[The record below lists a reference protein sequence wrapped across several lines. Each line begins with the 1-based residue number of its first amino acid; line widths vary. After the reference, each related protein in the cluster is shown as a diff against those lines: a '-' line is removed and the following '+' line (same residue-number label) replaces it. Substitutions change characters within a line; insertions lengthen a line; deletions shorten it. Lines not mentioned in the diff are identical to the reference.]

1 MATTVEEELNSI
13 GLGKYAEVFAANDV
27 DLRALP
33 HLDAADLQELGVL
46 SRAPQDT
53 YSTRSQPCAGPGR
66 GKSRPGHRTGPRR
79 RRSAARRER
88 GRRDRRGK
96 PRPQAAQR
104 PILRHGRFHG
114 PVGSIERGGD
124 ARPDQ
129 RVSER
134 RRDRGTRFG
143 GYVAEFL
150 GDGVLV
156 YFGWPM
162 AYEDHAERAI
172 RAGLAAID
180 AVAQLKTA
188 AGEPLEARVGI
199 ATGRVVV
206 GDLAGGGV
214 LDRGQVAGYT
224 PNLAARLQTIADP
237 GQVVIADLTHRLAG
251 QAFEFEALG
260 TRELKG
266 SQDSVAVFL
275 VRCES
280 KVESRFDAAR
290 GDALSRFVGRSSE
303 LGMLLERWELA
314 KGGRG
319 QAVL

>member
-1 MATTVEEELNSI
+1 MATTVEEWLNSI

-33 HLDAADLQELGVL
+33 HLDAADLQELGVSL
-46 SRAPQDT
+46 
-53 YSTRSQPCAGPGR
+53 
-66 GKSRPGHRTGPRR
+66 GHRKIILNEIAALRGLRAAGNRDPGTGPARAR
-79 RRSAARRER
+79 RRSAARASRPTRSAREAPTS
-88 GRRDRRGK
+88 GCSASYSATWSL
-96 PRPQAAQR
+96 PR
-104 PILRHGRFHG
+104 
-114 PVGSIERGGD
+114 SC
-124 ARPDQ
+124 
-129 RVSER
+129 RVDSSAEEMH
-134 RRDRGTRFG
+134 DLISAYQNAVATAVTRFG
-143 GYVAEFL
+143 GYVAKFL

-172 RAGLAAID
+172 RAGLAAIN

-214 LDRGQVAGYT
+214 LDRGQVAGDT
-224 PNLAARLQTIADP
+224 PNLAARLQTVADP
-237 GQVVIADLTHRLAG
+237 GQVVIADVTRRLAG

-266 SQDSVAVFL
+266 FRTVWPSSWCAAKA
-275 VRCES
+275 RS
-280 KVESRFDAAR
+280 KAASMRPAATPFR
-290 GDALSRFVGRSSE
+290 GSSA
-303 LGMLLERWELA
+303 GAASSACCSSAGSSPKGAGA
-314 KGGRG
+314 KRY
-319 QAVL
+319 L